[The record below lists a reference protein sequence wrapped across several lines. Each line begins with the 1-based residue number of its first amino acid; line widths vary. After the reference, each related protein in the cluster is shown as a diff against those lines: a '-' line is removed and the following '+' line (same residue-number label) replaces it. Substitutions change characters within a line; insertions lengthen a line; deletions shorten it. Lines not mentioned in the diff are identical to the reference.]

1 MHFWQTVS
9 VISEDSCKVVFSE
22 IPRILYDPLEMSDV
36 GAPSSPQS
44 LQSISP
50 DLDSPVATSEGESFT
65 LACEGVCLESRRFRL
80 RRKDAVL
87 SNLNAIIHGGIHA
100 IVCTDLF
107 VSRKALEVLAG
118 IEKGASCGTVMAN
131 AIPVASS
138 AFRQHVG
145 YISSTDVCLLDATGR
160 SNLLFSLRMRLDT
173 VHEERIIKEAADVCG
188 LKDKLD
194 TRVEHLTKAER
205 IRLAVAMELVLD
217 PHVVLL
223 EDPLRYLCM
232 SDHYEFAAMLRRI
245 SKNSVR
251 TVVLTCASL
260 PWPVYDVLDGIVL
273 LASLHG
279 KLLFSGPKAE
289 CERFLASE
297 VLPEGIEARGDAI
310 VDLLLQW
317 DDDGEIGHVVN
328 TFHHSATAYRLT
340 ESLKRH
346 KEFVVSNRFAVI
358 RKDVAP
364 CPPTALA
371 QNLQLFGY
379 SMRRALLRHDFIFSW
394 VGLFAT
400 FFLLAALSANQ
411 QHDQNGMHN
420 KRGIIFSLL
429 SCAVHVNIMFVDS
442 EVSEY
447 HSFIHMRN
455 NRYFGVLQYFLVTLV
470 RLLFPRLLFSVI
482 GVAFTAYIFSS
493 AVPLASLMG
502 LTSFAHALLV
512 LLTTFWWPVVND
524 LTLANLVYYA
534 YCVMFCGF
542 LMCVKSFPQIFSD
555 LSLLRYGY
563 GGAIAFELQGNH
575 YSCDATVVGN
585 ITSNAS
591 YCYTGNQYLALEGFE
606 NDSWGQAAV
615 TLVVTSLV
623 LLLLLLISMK
633 VAWATHT

>member
-1 MHFWQTVS
+1 
-9 VISEDSCKVVFSE
+9 
-22 IPRILYDPLEMSDV
+22 LYDPIEMSDV
-36 GAPSSPQS
+36 GVPSSRES
-44 LQSISP
+44 LQSRSP
-50 DLDSPVATSEGESFT
+50 NADSPIAASFVEEGFT
-65 LACEGVCLESRRFRL
+65 LACEGICLESRRLRL

-87 SNLNAIIHGGIHA
+87 SNFSAVISGGVHA
-100 IVCTDLF
+100 IVSTDTF
-107 VSRKALEVLAG
+107 VSRKALEVIAG
-118 IEKGASCGTVMAN
+118 IEKGTSAGTVMAN

-173 VHEERIIKEAADVCG
+173 VHEDRIIKEAADVCG
-188 LKDKLD
+188 LAEQLD
-194 TRVEHLTKAER
+194 ARVEDMSTAER
-205 IRLAVAMELVLD
+205 LRLAVAMELVLD

-223 EDPLRYLCM
+223 ENPLRYLCV
-232 SDHYEFAAMLRRI
+232 SDHYEFAAMLRRL
-245 SKNSVR
+245 SKNAVR

-260 PWPVYDVLDGIVL
+260 PWPIYDVLDGIVL
-273 LASLHG
+273 LAPLHG
-279 KLLFSGPKAE
+279 KLLYSGPKGE
-289 CERFLASE
+289 CERFLANE
-297 VLPEGIEARGDAI
+297 VLPEGVEARGDAI

-328 TFHHSATAYRLT
+328 TFYHSDTASRLS

-379 SMRRALLRHDFIFSW
+379 SMRRALMRHDFIFSW

-411 QHDQNGMHN
+411 QHDQNGMQN

-447 HSFIHMRN
+447 HSFVHMRN
-455 NRYFGVLQYFLVTLV
+455 NRYFGVPQYFFVTMI

-512 LLTTFWWPVVND
+512 LLMTFWWPVAND

-542 LMCVKSFPQIFSD
+542 LMSVKSFPQLFSH

-563 GGAIAFELQGNH
+563 GGAIAFELQGNQ
-575 YSCDATVVGN
+575 YSCDATVIGN
-585 ITSNAS
+585 ITLSAS
-591 YCYTGNQYLALEGFE
+591 YCYTGNQYLALEGFDG
-606 NDSWGQAAV
+606 DSWGQSAV
-615 TLVVTSLV
+615 TLVILSLV
-623 LLLLLLISMK
+623 LLVLLLVSMK
-633 VAWATHT
+633 VAWATHA